1 MNRLIKIYNFI
12 KTYPYIFAILLILLY
27 LITRKKTISTI
38 NSEPK
43 NHMFSDKE
51 GKEAILAVKD
61 KYGVDMART
70 IEKMFRWE
78 TRHFKSGQYVKTGSA
93 GMEVGKWSYINKS
106 EIEPY
111 TVKMEDSDKS
121 DGIDEFIVWKHPKFA
136 AFYLADYILRH
147 KGNWARWNTTNEQKQ
162 QVYRDKVNTIK
173 PKFV

>member
-1 MNRLIKIYNFI
+1 MQILKKYRY
-12 KTYPYIFAILLILLY
+12 YIFFAIISFILY
-27 LITRKKTISTI
+27 YSSKKEEKKGMSLEPNTSPKSFTI
-38 NSEPK
+38 
-43 NHMFSDKE
+43 DD
-51 GKEAILAVKD
+51 GKTAVLAVKS
-61 KYGVDMART
+61 KYGVDMAKI
-70 IEKMFRWE
+70 IERMFRWE
-78 TRHFKSGQYVKTGSA
+78 TGHFKSGQYKKTGSA